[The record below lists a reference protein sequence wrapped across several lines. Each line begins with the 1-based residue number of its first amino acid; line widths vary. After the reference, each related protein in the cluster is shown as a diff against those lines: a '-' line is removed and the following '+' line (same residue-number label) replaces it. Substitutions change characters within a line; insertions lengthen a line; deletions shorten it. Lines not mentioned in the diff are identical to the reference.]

1 MSNQLFE
8 AALGIKFPW
17 FVKAVDF
24 DAPQRRLT
32 ISVDFPRGSRFA
44 HAQAPGQHP
53 HPSPVGDWAR
63 KPTRTMS
70 AGSQER
76 VK

>member
-44 HAQAPGQHP
+44 HAQAPGQH
-53 HPSPVGDWAR
+53 STAVMRAVR
-63 KPTRTMS
+63 TRPK
-70 AGSQER
+70 R
-76 VK
+76 